1 MNNILAIET
10 SSEACSAALSV
21 NGVVYER
28 SQHAPRQQSSLIL
41 PMVEAVL
48 DDAGL
53 SRSDVDAIGFGR
65 GPGAFTGVRIA
76 TGIAQGM
83 GYALDCPVVP
93 VSSLQALAA
102 SVEGAALVAT
112 DARMGE
118 IYCGMFDA
126 QNQLIG
132 EEHVLK
138 PSDWALPESGD
149 WVLVGDGWS
158 AYETDLM
165 PNVSHLSVKA
175 SGDDFPQA
183 RAVLA
188 LTLEALER
196 GEGVPAEQALPVYL
210 RDNVAQKSKKP
221 LIG

>member
-28 SQHAPRQQSSLIL
+28 TEHAPRQQSSLIL
-41 PMVEAVL
+41 PMIEAVL
-48 DDAGL
+48 DEAGL
-53 SRSDVDAIGFGR
+53 DRSEISAVGFGR

-76 TGIAQGM
+76 TGVAQGIA
-83 GYALDCPVVP
+83 YAVDCPAVP

-102 SVEGAALVAT
+102 SVKGACLVAT

-118 IYCGMFDA
+118 IYCAVYDD
-126 QNQLIG
+126 QNQLLG

-138 PSDWALPESGD
+138 PLDWALPDTGD
-149 WVLVGDGWS
+149 WLLVGDGWS

-165 PNVSHLSVKA
+165 PKVSHLSVQK
-175 SGDDFPQA
+175 SGVDFVRAQA
-183 RAVLA
+183 ILE
-188 LTLEALER
+188 LTIEALSR
-196 GEGVPAEQALPVYL
+196 GEGLPAERALPVYL

>member
-10 SSEACSAALSV
+10 SSEACSAALSA

-28 SQHAPRQQSSLIL
+28 TEHAPRQQSSLIL
-41 PMVEAVL
+41 AMVEAVL
-48 DDAGL
+48 DEAGL
-53 SRSDVDAIGFGR
+53 DRSELGAVGFGR

-76 TGIAQGM
+76 TGIAQGIA
-83 GYALDCPVVP
+83 YAVDCPAVP

-102 SVEGAALVAT
+102 SVEGACLVAT

-118 IYCGMFDA
+118 IYCGIYDA

-138 PSDWALPESGD
+138 PLDWDLPESGD
-149 WVLVGDGWS
+149 WVLVGDGWA
-158 AYETDLM
+158 AYEADLM
-165 PNVSHLSVKA
+165 PKVSHLNVQK

-183 RAVLA
+183 RAILDLTIKALA
-188 LTLEALER
+188 R